1 MTIKQNKYY
10 NWIWHKVGLIT
21 FLIYITS
28 HFIVAENNIP
38 PLIKRPDE
46 NDTQSKTIIAE
57 VVVLKTS
64 ENDPGNNIIEENN
77 RAVLDG
83 NEAVSFIIQKLGI
96 KDYELVYKAKQTLPM
111 EEKKELNY
119 NINDKISYYVVPKD
133 VIPPGVF
140 TLDTRVQIEEEG
152 KKINAIQAV
161 AKARVGE
168 PLVYKGIKL
177 ENDNL
182 IIVFTLKSEDNNQSK
197 GGEQNQQK
205 QEQEQEQQ
213 QKENE
218 QNIEEQNYQKEQKGS
233 EENKKE
239 NRQLQLLLESLDDM
253 DQKEQKEMLN
263 ERERIMLPEKW
274 W

>member
-1 MTIKQNKYY
+1 MAVKQNKYH

-46 NDTQSKTIIAE
+46 NDTQQKTVIAE
-57 VVVLKTS
+57 VVAVKTKENNAVDNGIVEDNNAVLKG
-64 ENDPGNNIIEENN
+64 D
-77 RAVLDG
+77 
-83 NEAVSFIIQKLGI
+83 EAVSFIIQKLGI
-96 KDYELVYKAKQTLPM
+96 NNYEVVYKNKQTLSM
-111 EEKKELNY
+111 DEKKELNY
-119 NINDKISYYVVPKD
+119 KVNEKINYCVVPKE
-133 VIPPGVF
+133 VMPPGIF
-140 TLDTRVQIEEEG
+140 TLDTRVQIEEGE
-152 KKINAIQAV
+152 KRINAIQAV
-161 AKARVGE
+161 AKAKIGE

-182 IIVFTLKSEDNNQSK
+182 IIVLTLKSEDENQSK
-197 GGEQNQQK
+197 GGDQDQQK
-205 QEQEQEQQ
+205 PEQEQQ

-218 QNIEEQNYQKEQKGS
+218 QNIEEQNNQKEQKGS